1 MIGDYMIFGG
11 IAIIAV
17 GFLLLIL
24 ALVLSL
30 RGRGGQVR
38 KGAIIMM
45 GPIPIILADD
55 PQTAKSLMVLALLLM
70 ATSIVLILLSMV
82 S

>member
-1 MIGDYMIFGG
+1 MIGDYMVFGG

-30 RGRGGQVR
+30 RGRGGQVK
-38 KGAIIMM
+38 KGIIMM
-45 GPIPIILADD
+45 GPIPIIFADD

-70 ATSIVLILLSMV
+70 AASIIVILLSMV
-82 S
+82 H